1 MNGKTNDCIG
11 AERLY
16 CARCNKSDAI
26 WPAEWNC
33 ITQADKMGGIIIT
46 LITNLADQK
55 YWQPQDSKQNNVNN
69 KQV

>member
-1 MNGKTNDCIG
+1 MIAAEQRGCIVF
-11 AERLY
+11 
-16 CARCNKSDAI
+16 RCNKSDAI

-55 YWQPQDSKQNNVNN
+55 YWQTTNNNVNN
-69 KQV
+69 KKVKRSSYSP

>member
-1 MNGKTNDCIG
+1 MVKLMIAAEQRGCIVF
-11 AERLY
+11 
-16 CARCNKSDAI
+16 RCNKSDAI

-55 YWQPQDSKQNNVNN
+55 YWQTTNNNVNN
-69 KQV
+69 